1 MKYKVYLAGPDV
13 FRPDA
18 KERGKS
24 LVDLVSHWDMEG
36 LYPLDNEIDLTGDKV
51 SDGRKIALAN
61 MDMIQKCDAVLANLE
76 PFRGPSADV
85 GTVWECAYAKGLG
98 KIVCGYSYRVAI
110 DYKQKVLGKIPHDG
124 MIVEDFGVWDNIM
137 LVHSL
142 DIQDHNIR
150 NVLEQLK
157 TKLDRLTLTTLSK

>member
-61 MDMIQKCDAVLANLE
+61 REMIQSCHAVLANLE
-76 PFRGPSADV
+76 SFRGPSADA
-85 GTVWECAYAKGLG
+85 GTIWECAYAKGLG
-98 KIVCGYSYRVAI
+98 KTVCGYNSCII
-110 DYKQKVLGKIPHDG
+110 DYKDKVLGKTPHDG

-137 LVHSL
+137 LVHGI
-142 DIQDHNIR
+142 DIFEQNIR
-150 NVLEQLK
+150 DVLEKLK
-157 TKLDRLTLTTLSK
+157 TCLDDLTQPVFEL